1 MNPDL
6 IVGIFSAAFG
16 VAYAVMS
23 WNLPDASIGNPMA
36 PKYFP
41 LGVGVLAVILAIMLI
56 VRGVGRGKVAS
67 KKKAPD
73 KGYWV
78 LIVGL
83 IVCCL
88 VYAFILEKIGFI
100 ISTIIF
106 LLGMLFLVNGVKG
119 WLANI
124 ITAVIYSVGVWYIF
138 EKVFQL
144 SLP

>member
-1 MNPDL
+1 ML
-6 IVGIFSAAFG
+6 VGIFSAVFG
-16 VAYAVMS
+16 IAYAVMS
-23 WNLPDASIGNPMA
+23 WNLPNASIGNPMA

-41 LGVGVLAVILAIMLI
+41 LGVGVLATILAILLI
-56 VRGVGRGKVAS
+56 MQGLRKGPAKAGKKV
-67 KKKAPD
+67 PD

-88 VYAFILEKIGFI
+88 VYAFILEKVGFI
-100 ISTIIF
+100 ISTIVF

-124 ITAVIYSVGVWYIF
+124 ATALIYSVGVWYIF